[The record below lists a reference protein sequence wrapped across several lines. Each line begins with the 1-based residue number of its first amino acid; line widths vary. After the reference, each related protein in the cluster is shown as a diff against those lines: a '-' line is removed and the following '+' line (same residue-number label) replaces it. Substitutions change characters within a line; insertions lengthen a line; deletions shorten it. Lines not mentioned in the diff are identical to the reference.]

1 MHVYERNPELPGGVI
16 VRNTET
22 GSSICPAGTEG
33 YMADLVLVY
42 HYDSPEIAFD
52 YVVKHDRGERQA
64 EAILPDP
71 VSYGD
76 LSFDERAELRNDLR
90 RKRAELRKELNFWH
104 DEILEIRHEMPLDL
118 KVAED
123 LMRLVQ
129 TMSSNGQGKTA
140 HKYVV
145 GMKNRDPKAPRGQDT
160 PYLKLDQNGVFSIG
174 ANGEW

>member
-1 MHVYERNPELPGGVI
+1 MYVYEFNEEKKTSVA
-16 VRNTET
+16 RNTET

-52 YVVKHDRGERQA
+52 FVIKNDRGFRQA

-71 VSYGD
+71 DSYRG
-76 LSFDERAELRNDLR
+76 LSIDERAELWNELSD
-90 RKRAELRKELNFWH
+90 KRAELRDELNFWH

-129 TMSSNGQGKTA
+129 TMSSNGHGKTA

-145 GMKNRDPKAPRGQDT
+145 GMTNRDPKAPRGQDI